1 MKATHQPPT
10 TGDITPADLL
20 RNAAVYLERHGWQ
33 QGFLLGLGFDTPYP
47 PACALGA
54 IRMAATGNADDVITT
69 TIPADD
75 YTACLLAQ
83 AILANHLE
91 PDYDHTNDIEAD
103 LNFEVISDWND
114 DTERTANDV
123 TTALRD
129 AADTWDRQHPAGD
142 GNA

>member
-10 TGDITPADLL
+10 RDITPAELL
-20 RNAAVYLERHGWQ
+20 RNAAVYLDRHGWH
-33 QGFLLGLGFDTPYP
+33 QGFLLDLDADTPYP
-47 PACALGA
+47 PACAMGA
-54 IRMAATGNADDVITT
+54 IRMAATGNADDVTT
-69 TIPADD
+69 ATIPADD
-75 YTACLLAQ
+75 YTACLIAQ

-91 PDYDHTNDIEAD
+91 PDYDHTTDIEAD

-114 DTERTANDV
+114 DTERARDDV

-129 AADTWDRQHPAGD
+129 AADIWDRQHPAGG